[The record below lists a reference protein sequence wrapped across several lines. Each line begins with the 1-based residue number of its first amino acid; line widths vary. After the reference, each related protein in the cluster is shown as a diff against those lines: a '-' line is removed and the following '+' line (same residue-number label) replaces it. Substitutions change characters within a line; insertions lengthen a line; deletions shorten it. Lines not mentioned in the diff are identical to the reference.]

1 MADPSAY
8 FSDAWL
14 NFPYGNSSTN
24 LDTSPTA
31 QQPQQEQQSESAK
44 EIRDITNRLIVVEA
58 MLKWVKEG
66 QIELLNRSASTDE
79 QMKSLKACM
88 EQLTW
93 MVKRDIAGDSS
104 SSYSGEDESSADEMD
119 NFTDAVSGL
128 NKYF

>member
-66 QIELLNRSASTDE
+66 QIELLNRSASIDV

-119 NFTDAVSGL
+119 NFTNAVSGL